1 MIDNMIDKKHNYIRN
16 CLRRHRRARG
26 LTQQDVAAMLGLK
39 SASIISRWE
48 NGACLPTT
56 RNVFKLAV
64 LYRTMVDALYFDL
77 LRSLRQQLRESERAV
92 LDHDA

>member
-1 MIDNMIDKKHNYIRN
+1 
-16 CLRRHRRARG
+16 
-26 LTQQDVAAMLGLK
+26 MLGLK
-39 SASIISRWE
+39 SASIVSRWE

-77 LRSLRQQLRESERAV
+77 LRSLREQLRESERAV
-92 LDHDA
+92 IGHDT

>member
-1 MIDNMIDKKHNYIRN
+1 MNTTNSYIPN
-16 CLRRHRRARG
+16 SLRKHRRARG
-26 LTQQDVAAMLGLK
+26 LSQKDVAAMLGLK

-64 LYRTMVDALYFDL
+64 LYRAMVDALYFDL